1 MDVVMINAN
10 ENWKLK
16 IFLCPFLIAH
26 LIFNGSKYPVCA
38 QGNYLYIESR
48 VRIKSYLKK
57 KKGTLPPFNE
67 GLPRKQR
74 LICTD
79 IHSQS

>member
-16 IFLCPFLIAH
+16 IVLCPFPIAH

-48 VRIKSYLKK
+48 VRIKSYIKK
-57 KKGTLPPFNE
+57 KAPCLLLMKAYQE
-67 GLPRKQR
+67 SK
-74 LICTD
+74 D
-79 IHSQS
+79 